1 MQNDQ
6 EEASYLSPSGRPMRQ
21 RSSVNLR
28 NVSPPSLAPT
38 RPQRASSSRAAR
50 GRGNDSASSP
60 VEGEAS
66 EEEYVEEEEQEEQ
79 EVIPSR
85 SSKRSAMRAKQQP
98 QEPPPPAPPLPA
110 PASALSSQPQQAS
123 SSSPFK
129 VTLGGR
135 GRAAHRGAKRARLA
149 EELDAGWMPEADD
162 EEDGQMVY
170 STIVA
175 KLQSW
180 LSTHAVP
187 RLADFFE
194 SVPSGT
200 KVSTLDFRQRCA
212 ALAD

>member
-1 MQNDQ
+1 MHIDQ
-6 EEASYLSPSGRPMRQ
+6 EEAPY

-38 RPQRASSSRAAR
+38 RPQRSSSSRAAR

-66 EEEYVEEEEQEEQ
+66 EEEYVEEEEEEQ

-200 KVSTLDFRQRCA
+200 KVSAQDFCEC
-212 ALAD
+212 LLC